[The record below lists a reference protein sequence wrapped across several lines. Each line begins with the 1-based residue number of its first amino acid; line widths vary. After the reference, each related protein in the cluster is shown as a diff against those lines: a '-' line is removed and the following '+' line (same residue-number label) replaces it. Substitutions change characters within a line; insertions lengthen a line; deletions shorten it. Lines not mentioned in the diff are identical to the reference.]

1 MQGFTQ
7 LTKDCNT
14 GCTTSNQSKQQIG
27 AVCSLQ
33 SRLAPAACLQ
43 TESSTELLASGRICQ
58 NNHCSTCLR
67 KRLWVAFLACSPRA
81 SRMRHKKEKKNP
93 SQADSAPEP
102 SQADSAISAPDPSP
116 ADSAWSR
123 VRLTRQSR
131 LRIRVRLTGL
141 SRLRIRVRL
150 TGQSRLRIRVRLTGQ
165 SRLRIRVGRVVR
177 ARRAELTPPPS
188 PSRPD
193 SPRRLTI

>member
-1 MQGFTQ
+1 MYNASKSWTDRNSNVDRIGAFQKYVIEESAKGKERKTNKKIQGFTE

-93 SQADSAPEP
+93 SQPDSAPEP
-102 SQADSAISAPDPSP
+102 SHGNLGSGSES
-116 ADSAWSR
+116 
-123 VRLTRQSR
+123 
-131 LRIRVRLTGL
+131 G
-141 SRLRIRVRL
+141 
-150 TGQSRLRIRVRLTGQ
+150 
-165 SRLRIRVGRVVR
+165 
-177 ARRAELTPPPS
+177 
-188 PSRPD
+188 
-193 SPRRLTI
+193 